1 MFDKKKFKFL
11 IEKAMRDRRISQYA
25 EDSGVNRTYLS
36 KYINQRLDNPPTP
49 DILKRLSNASYG
61 NVSYEEFMEVSG
73 YIDNK
78 ITKDINTHEEYI
90 INGEFGARLK
100 LLRKEKGLTQK
111 ELAQK
116 LNMQNTAIS
125 KYELNQRK
133 PDTETLLEI
142 ANFFNV
148 SVDYL
153 LGNSDDRTTLN
164 PKENTSYEKISEL
177 VKENEIKTL
186 AAHFD
191 GEDITDDDVE
201 DIKNFIEFVIQKRKK
216 KNK

>member
-1 MFDKKKFKFL
+1 MF
-11 IEKAMRDRRISQYA
+11 A
-25 EDSGVNRTYLS
+25 V
-36 KYINQRLDNPPTP
+36 
-49 DILKRLSNASYG
+49 
-61 NVSYEEFMEVSG
+61 
-73 YIDNK
+73 
-78 ITKDINTHEEYI
+78 
-90 INGEFGARLK
+90 RLK
-100 LLRKEKGLTQK
+100 ELRLKKGLTQK

-164 PKENTSYEKISEL
+164 PKEDTPYEKISKL

-201 DIKNFIEFVIQKRKK
+201 DIKNFIEFVVQKRKK

>member
-1 MFDKKKFKFL
+1 MF
-11 IEKAMRDRRISQYA
+11 A
-25 EDSGVNRTYLS
+25 V
-36 KYINQRLDNPPTP
+36 
-49 DILKRLSNASYG
+49 
-61 NVSYEEFMEVSG
+61 
-73 YIDNK
+73 
-78 ITKDINTHEEYI
+78 
-90 INGEFGARLK
+90 RLK
-100 LLRKEKGLTQK
+100 ELRLKKGLTQK

-164 PKENTSYEKISEL
+164 PKEDTPYEKISKL

-191 GEDITDDDVE
+191 GEDITDDDVKA
-201 DIKNFIEFVIQKRKK
+201 IKNFIEFVVQKRKK

>member
-1 MFDKKKFKFL
+1 MSVSINLKKL
-11 IEKAMRDRRISQYA
+11 
-25 EDSGVNRTYLS
+25 RT
-36 KYINQRLDNPPTP
+36 
-49 DILKRLSNASYG
+49 
-61 NVSYEEFMEVSG
+61 
-73 YIDNK
+73 
-78 ITKDINTHEEYI
+78 
-90 INGEFGARLK
+90 
-100 LLRKEKGLTQK
+100 EKGLTQE
-111 ELAQK
+111 ELSK
-116 LNMQNTAIS
+116 NLNINRATYAH
-125 KYELNQRK
+125 YETGRRE
-133 PDTETLLEI
+133 PDIETLKLL
-142 ANFFNV
+142 AKYFNV

-164 PKENTSYEKISEL
+164 PKEDTPYEKISKL